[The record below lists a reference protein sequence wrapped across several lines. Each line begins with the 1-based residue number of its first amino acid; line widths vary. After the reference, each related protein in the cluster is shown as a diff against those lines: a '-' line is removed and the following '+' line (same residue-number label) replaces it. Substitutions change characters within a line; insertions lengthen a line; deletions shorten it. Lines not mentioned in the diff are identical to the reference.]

1 MSLTDSMTAEPGPSP
16 VAFTSNS
23 SSTIPFLSSTFGHL
37 KLSAGNATSYLNPSP
52 MDLLLAVPRM
62 LLRAG
67 SFAFVTVPEHIDNMV
82 ARGFAGTVIASATG
96 GEAQQAVA
104 AAVSGAGLAQG
115 TAAATVATA
124 GAERAH
130 AGGLSQAFAF
140 QNIRNFGGVFSY
152 LTSKWALGCF
162 TVAIVLN
169 RTQVYASSRRHINLS
184 WPLRLALRI
193 MPIIIFLYQTQ
204 SLLQA
209 MRCQTSP
216 GYPSLRYGKPDKRF
230 PLDFSADGGILYHLS
245 STLLFWQSDRES
257 CLAVNMIHPD
267 NNSPQIQGSLP
278 LLWPLFQSLCLSQ
291 FIETLSCAVQGRQ
304 VMTET
309 GMSIFEHSL
318 AFAEAE
324 TMVSNQLG
332 FGPFGSSKPTLTK
345 EGAIIANS
353 TPIGAS
359 TLVTKAFILERMNTP
374 PEVLLIGLISSLNN
388 LSSHVLGVLG
398 LQGKFR
404 LINTGVWGLCFMSAF
419 VWGFFTFSPEAGGD
433 AGILRFPTVCIVGF
447 IPHLLIL
454 VGICICACIYLLA
467 LTLAAIS
474 PPAGV
479 PPPRSLKERLTLA
492 HENLQANVQL
502 SSIRVSMHEDFYTA
516 LLKIGFT
523 ALTIASEAVYLNE
536 GRRVGVNRWTW
547 LEEERMKEI
556 EQSRASSQTD
566 NTASVRRN
574 GVDPGTSVT
583 NGVTS
588 TDEPSESTFGGNS
601 LRGGYARERTTKIL
615 KGREKGGDPKFRAD
629 GVGALQ
635 RGARYLMAWDFFTGI
650 FWLITGWLA
659 SGLDKLLEKA
669 GINRRPQWLGRLV
682 RRAKVVDKSQIRDRN
697 QTPDMLEFW
706 LLSDEGELSLPQ
718 DDNVDVEAE
727 TKKRLQIASDGWGE
741 EDEKKLD
748 SNLYGWWKHGG
759 WWGERDES
767 GDYQPTQ
774 KDDSTSI
781 ASMSTNTSDAGWE
794 TDDDQDGRRTPTQ
807 HDPYPKSRE
816 TTPLFDSTLDVS
828 QLARL
833 LDPSNAEERTEARVL
848 AQHLASDH
856 VVTRSQYRRA
866 RAFDKA
872 HILTS
877 TRYRPSNFRPRSAN
891 GKLTPDEEEQILEHL
906 ILTRRSPHPAT
917 HLASSSSFPTDA
929 PSSSWKDGAEGL
941 GSSGPQCV
949 VCQCSPRTIL
959 AWPCRCLSICED
971 CRVTL
976 AMTNFTTCVCCRQDV
991 VGFSRLFV
999 P

>member
-1 MSLTDSMTAEPGPSP
+1 MP
-16 VAFTSNS
+16 V
-23 SSTIPFLSSTFGHL
+23 
-37 KLSAGNATSYLNPSP
+37 
-52 MDLLLAVPRM
+52 
-62 LLRAG
+62 
-67 SFAFVTVPEHIDNMV
+67 
-82 ARGFAGTVIASATG
+82 
-96 GEAQQAVA
+96 
-104 AAVSGAGLAQG
+104 
-115 TAAATVATA
+115 
-124 GAERAH
+124 
-130 AGGLSQAFAF
+130 
-140 QNIRNFGGVFSY
+140 
-152 LTSKWALGCF
+152 
-162 TVAIVLN
+162 
-169 RTQVYASSRRHINLS
+169 
-184 WPLRLALRI
+184 I
-193 MPIIIFLYQTQ
+193 MFLYQTQ

-216 GYPSLRYGKPDKRF
+216 DYPSLRYGKPDKQF
-230 PLDFSADGGILYHLS
+230 ALDFSADGGILYHLS
-245 STLLFWQSDRES
+245 SNLLFWQSDRES
-257 CLAVNMIHPD
+257 CLAVNMIQP
-267 NNSPQIQGSLP
+267 NGEPPQLQGSLP

-324 TMVSNQLG
+324 AMVGNQLG
-332 FGPFGSSKPTLTK
+332 FGPFGSSKPSLTK
-345 EGAIIANS
+345 DGAIRANA
-353 TPIGAS
+353 TPSHAS
-359 TLVTKAFILERMNTP
+359 ILGTKAFILDRMNTP

-419 VWGFFTFSPEAGGD
+419 VWSFFTFSPETGGD

-454 VGICICACIYLLA
+454 VGICICAFVYLLA
-467 LTLAAIS
+467 LTLTAIS

-502 SSIRVSMHEDFYTA
+502 SSIRVSMYEDFYTA

-536 GRRVGVNRWTW
+536 GRRIGVNRWTW

-556 EQSRASSQTD
+556 EQSRASSRT
-566 NTASVRRN
+566 NGAASARSN
-574 GVDPGTSVT
+574 GADPVTSVAD
-583 NGVTS
+583 GVTLTEEQTKS
-588 TDEPSESTFGGNS
+588 TYGGNGP
-601 LRGGYARERTTKIL
+601 RGGYARERTTKTL
-615 KGREKGGDPKFRAD
+615 KGRQRGGDPKFRAD

-669 GINRRPQWLGRLV
+669 GITRRPQWLGRLV
-682 RRAKVVDKSQIRDRN
+682 RRAKVLDKSQSPRRN

-706 LLSDEGELSLPQ
+706 LLSDEGELSLPK
-718 DDNVDVEAE
+718 DNNVDVEAE

-767 GDYQPTQ
+767 GDYQPSE
-774 KDDSTSI
+774 KDDDTTSI
-781 ASMSTNTSDAGWE
+781 ASMSTNASDAGWE

-807 HDPYPKSRE
+807 YDPYPKSRE
-816 TTPLFDSTLDVS
+816 STPLFDSTLDVS

-833 LDPSNAEERTEARVL
+833 LDPKDAEERQDARVL

-856 VVTRSQYRRA
+856 IVTRSQYRRA
-866 RAFDKA
+866 RDFDKA
-872 HILTS
+872 HVLTS
-877 TRYRPSNFRPRSAN
+877 TRYRPSGFRPRSST
-891 GKLTPDEEEQILEHL
+891 GKLTSDEEEQLLEHI
-906 ILTRRSPHPAT
+906 ILTRRSTHPAT
-917 HLASSSSFPTDA
+917 HDASSPTDA
-929 PSSSWKDGAEGL
+929 SSSSWKDGAEGL
-941 GSSGPQCV
+941 GSNGPQCV